1 MNRRFYCSAKWQELF
16 LFLNSGMTN
25 SCHHPLP
32 HKIPLDELEKNIFAL
47 HNTKHKMKMQELLLK
62 GERPKEC
69 HMCWHIEDADP
80 NAISDRLQKNKTW
93 SDSLPNKV
101 DPTHIPKFIEVIFDN
116 LCNLNCSYC
125 DSGQSSSWA
134 KEIEKNGAF
143 DLQTDYRNLYQ
154 KVHLKPGTND
164 KKYVD
169 AWFKWW
175 PQIKDKVETLKF
187 SGGEPITS
195 PNVQKTLQNIDDAKK
210 LSLNFNSNLTF
221 DKKYLDKIIEVSN
234 KFKSVRISASIDA
247 TGQMAE
253 FARAGLNFNT
263 FNENIDYWCT
273 KGHDNSKLSLQST
286 MSIFNIWGFGDL
298 LNYYVD
304 LKEKYGDKVVGIYH
318 TVIRFP
324 EFQSLLN
331 LPLSIRKEISAKIQ
345 KSSKK
350 FFETADEKS
359 LNYTKKVL
367 FYLESNAKPMV
378 ELDENKL
385 KNDLKAFIQR
395 YEIMAKKPFESV
407 YPKIFVDYLK

>member
-1 MNRRFYCSAKWQELF
+1 MVLSIYKQ
-16 LFLNSGMTN
+16 T
-25 SCHHPLP
+25 
-32 HKIPLDELEKNIFAL
+32 
-47 HNTKHKMKMQELLLK
+47 
-62 GERPKEC
+62 
-69 HMCWHIEDADP
+69 IE
-80 NAISDRLQKNKTW
+80 IST
-93 SDSLPNKV
+93 
-101 DPTHIPKFIEVIFDN
+101 
-116 LCNLNCSYC
+116 
-125 DSGQSSSWA
+125 
-134 KEIEKNGAF
+134 
-143 DLQTDYRNLYQ
+143 Q

-175 PQIKDKVETLKF
+175 PKIKDKVETLKF

-195 PNVQKTLQNIDDAKK
+195 PNVQKTLQNIDDAKN

-407 YPKIFVDYLK
+407 YPKIFVDYLN